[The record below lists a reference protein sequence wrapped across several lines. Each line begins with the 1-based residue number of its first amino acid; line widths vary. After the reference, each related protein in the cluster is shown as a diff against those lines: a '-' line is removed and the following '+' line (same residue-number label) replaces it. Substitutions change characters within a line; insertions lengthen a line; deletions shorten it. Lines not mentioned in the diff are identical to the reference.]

1 MEKRRFGLELMYASD
16 RNGASKAAPMFGRFT
31 DWTARWKWY
40 ATEAQRDHALKVL
53 SRKDTLFQYRPLD
66 R

>member
-1 MEKRRFGLELMYASD
+1 MEKRRFGLELMYRDGD
-16 RNGASKAAPMFGRFT
+16 RGLSSLAPGFARYT

-53 SRKDTLFQYRPLD
+53 SRKDTLFQYRPLN